1 MTRLTHIELEKAAN
15 VVNQK
20 TNCLP
25 SVALILGSGLGELAD
40 KVQDPVVI
48 PFSEIPYFPKA
59 TVEGHAGRL
68 VLGKLSGVRVAVFQ
82 GRVHYYE
89 GYAMHEVTF
98 PIRLAWTLGAR
109 TLIVTNAAGG
119 LNPDFK
125 AGNLMLISDH
135 LNLTGSNPLVGPND
149 DKWGPRFP
157 GMANTYSPGLRKI
170 ASEAAKQETI
180 MLQEGVY
187 AALSGP
193 SYETLAEIK
202 LLRMVGADAVGM
214 STVPE
219 VIAARH
225 MNMEVLGISCITNL
239 LSIEKAQEVTHNE
252 VIETGKKV
260 AAIFQRLV
268 LAVLLA
274 MGSKL

>member
-1 MTRLTHIELEKAAN
+1 MTRLTHIELEKAAS

-40 KVQDPVVI
+40 KVQDPVAI

-89 GYAMHEVTF
+89 GYAMDEVTF

-125 AGNLMLISDH
+125 EGNLMLISDH
-135 LNLTGSNPLVGPND
+135 LNLTGSNPLAGPND

-157 GMANTYSPGLRKI
+157 GMANAYSPGLRKI

-202 LLRMVGADAVGM
+202 LLRMIGADAVGM

-260 AAIFQRLV
+260 AATFQRLV

-274 MGSKL
+274 MGNKL

>member
-1 MTRLTHIELEKAAN
+1 MTRLTHIELEKAAS

-40 KVQDPVVI
+40 KVQDPVAI

-68 VLGKLSGVRVAVFQ
+68 VLGKLSGVRAAVFQ

-135 LNLTGSNPLVGPND
+135 LNLTGSNPLAGPNY

-157 GMANTYSPGLRKI
+157 GMANAYSPGLRKI
-170 ASEAAKQETI
+170 ASEAAKQEMI

-202 LLRMVGADAVGM
+202 LLRMIGADAVGM

-260 AAIFQRLV
+260 AAKFQRLV